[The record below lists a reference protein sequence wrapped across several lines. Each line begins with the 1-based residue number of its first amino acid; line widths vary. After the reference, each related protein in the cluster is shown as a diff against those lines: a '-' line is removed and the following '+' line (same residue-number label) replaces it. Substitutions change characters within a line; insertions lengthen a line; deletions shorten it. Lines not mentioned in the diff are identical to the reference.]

1 MYYLYQLTF
10 SNGKVYIGQT
20 VRTMNV
26 RIAQHRTAAKR
37 GSNLPVHNAWR
48 KHGEPSVSILL
59 ECDCAETLHQA
70 EIDMIRK
77 CGTLV
82 PDGYNLSLGGETAP
96 SKSPEVAAKI
106 SAKAKGRKIADTSA
120 VSEGVRRNW
129 QSNEYRKKVIDGVNA
144 AWSDEDRKK
153 KASDRSKAMWAKR
166 RSSGWVMP
174 EGTKQKLSNRVVS
187 EETRAKMSAAAKART
202 DRKHSHE
209 TRAKIAA
216 ATKNAWQD
224 EEITERRVSAIKQA
238 KAKKGST

>member
-10 SNGKVYIGQT
+10 PNGKVYIGQT
-20 VRTMNV
+20 VRAMNV
-26 RIAQHRTAAKR
+26 RIAQHRTSAKR

-70 EIDMIRK
+70 EIDMIQK
-77 CGTLV
+77 CGSLI
-82 PDGYNLSLGGETAP
+82 PNGYNLSLGGETAP

-106 SAKAKGRKIADTSA
+106 AAKAKGRKIADTSA

-129 QSNEYRKKVIDGVNA
+129 QSDEYRKKVSEGL
-144 AWSDEDRKK
+144 
-153 KASDRSKAMWAKR
+153 KASWNDERRKAVSERFKSMWEKR
-166 RSSGWVMP
+166 KRDGWAVS
-174 EGTKQKLSNRVVS
+174 EGTRDKLIKRTFS

-202 DRKHSHE
+202 DRKHSPE

-216 ATKNAWQD
+216 ATKKAWQD

-238 KAKKGST
+238 KTKKE